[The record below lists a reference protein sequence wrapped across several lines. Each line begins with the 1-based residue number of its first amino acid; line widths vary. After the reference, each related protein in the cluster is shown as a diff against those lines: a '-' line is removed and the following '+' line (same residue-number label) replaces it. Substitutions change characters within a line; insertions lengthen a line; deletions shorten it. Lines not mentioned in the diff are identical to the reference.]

1 MYVLKKKKDKALDIL
16 RIRKI
21 NLFSKSEVENF
32 PNFLYGVM
40 NRELARL
47 TVYREA
53 NLE

>member
-1 MYVLKKKKDKALDIL
+1 MYVLTKKKDKALDIL

-32 PNFLYGVM
+32 PKFLYGGM